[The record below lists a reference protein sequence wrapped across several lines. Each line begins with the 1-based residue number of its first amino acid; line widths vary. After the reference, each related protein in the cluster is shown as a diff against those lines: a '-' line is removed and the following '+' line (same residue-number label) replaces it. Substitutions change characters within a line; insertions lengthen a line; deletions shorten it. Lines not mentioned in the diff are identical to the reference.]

1 VEPLGPLFVPPASPD
16 RFWILIL
23 LFAVPTM
30 AAALYALVRGQL
42 PAALS
47 YAVLFL
53 TPVFGYVLGNIHLIE
68 ESKTVEFC
76 ESCHETMQPLAEAM
90 RSDGSTLAAVHYQRG
105 AVSYRD
111 ACYQCHSGY
120 GIWGDARAKMSGAS
134 HMIRTITR
142 SYEHPL
148 RLVGTFDIA
157 SCLDCHAGARTFRS
171 VEAHREPAIQEALL
185 DGDLHC
191 TPSCHAAAHPPA
203 ALNGLAAWE
212 RAEAE
217 IRP

>member
-1 VEPLGPLFVPPASPD
+1 MEPLDPLFVPPASPD

-23 LFAVPTM
+23 LLALPTI
-30 AAALYALVRGQL
+30 AACVYALVRGRL

-47 YAVLFL
+47 YSTLFL
-53 TPVFGYVLGNIHLIE
+53 VPVFAYILGNVHLVE

-76 ESCHETMQPLAEAM
+76 ESCHETMQPVAEAM
-90 RSDGSTLAAVHYQRG
+90 RSDDTTLAAVHYQRG

-134 HMIRTITR
+134 HMFRTVTG

-148 RLVGTFDIA
+148 RLVGSFDIG
-157 SCLDCHAGARTFRS
+157 SCLDCHAGARTFRA
-171 VEAHREPAIQEALL
+171 VEAHQERSIQEALL
-185 DGDLHC
+185 DGDMSC
-191 TPSCHAAAHPPA
+191 TPACHAAPHPEA
-203 ALNGLAAWE
+203 ALNGLEAWE
-212 RAEAE
+212 HTKAGAQ
-217 IRP
+217 P